1 MESCSLSPK
10 SRDEQNSLLCADA
23 PTIFATL
30 LTIISAGTGSGKSTD
45 MSSLS
50 GLYHLEGPRKL
61 AVLLCPDD
69 ATAQQHERYY
79 TERSGMN
86 PIFLRPD
93 AKCSFP
99 SAVEIVARIKR
110 TPKPVLIA
118 FHPSHRDKRFTAST
132 AILCGILTHCDLAGW
147 GKLVNIDEGDKQNT
161 ALCGG
166 LNACPESD
174 EESMKR
180 YVAVCSQDDADS
192 LNFYDILRSVKARVV
207 IWSATLNNLIGS
219 KLMTLGYAAE
229 QVRLINIEPIPE
241 LYSTKPFRGFSR
253 DEPDTY
259 WPAIQSVAES
269 GGVNLCVFPSQDAL
283 DAFLRK
289 HPAAAAAAVVITCK
303 EDKADLKRE
312 ALVPRLK
319 TCNFVCAV
327 NMLNGAFDLF
337 SYIGKNFSAIFIFR
351 NSDDS
356 GSNPLSKAP
365 DHELHCDISATMTQV
380 AGRGRDNIV
389 EIYVPH
395 SYAGRN
401 MLEIHRR
408 IHAIIAEA
416 AGECFRYGPVGATQ
430 ADRMHHAMYVAI
442 LHQHRPSGDRP
453 VIHDIFVRL
462 KALTGR
468 DLRVELGS
476 ACDHLFWRSAIQH
489 LWQTIFVPSRGLKE
503 EEKQAM
509 RDSLTA
515 RSAGSYSRGGGVSQ
529 SREDNP
535 TVREAIHERARG
547 RCCHCGNWFEA
558 WEEVQIC
565 HVRRSDEGGAFS
577 LDNCM
582 SGHTACDGQYDG
594 SRLIHDVN
602 GSGYWHHQA
611 HTSRWRPERDQVR
624 GISIE
629 NICSRWT
636 WARNRICPGVG
647 DFRAWLRGNGYVYCA
662 Y

>member
-10 SRDEQNSLLCADA
+10 SRDEQNSLLCAEA

-30 LTIISAGTGSGKSTD
+30 LTIISAGTGSGKSTN

-50 GLYHLEGPRKL
+50 GIYPVVGPRKL
-61 AVLLCPDD
+61 AVLICPNEP
-69 ATAQQHERYY
+69 TADQHERYY
-79 TERSGMN
+79 SGMT
-86 PIFLRPD
+86 PIFLRHD
-93 AKCSFP
+93 AKGRLP
-99 SAVEIVARIKR
+99 SADEIVARIKR
-110 TPKPVLIA
+110 TLNPVLIA
-118 FHPSHRDKRFTAST
+118 VNPSHRKGLFTSPT
-132 AILCGILTHCDLAGW
+132 SILRGVLTDRDLMDWEILVH
-147 GKLVNIDEGDKQNT
+147 IDEGDKQNT

-180 YVAVCSQDDADS
+180 YVAVCSQADS
-192 LNFYDILRSVKARVV
+192 LNFYDVLRSVKARVV
-207 IWSATLNNLIGS
+207 VWSATLNNLLGS
-219 KLMTLGYAAE
+219 KLMTLGYPAE
-229 QVRLINIEPIPE
+229 QVRLINIEPIPD

-253 DEPDTY
+253 DDPDTY
-259 WPAIQSVAES
+259 WPAMQSVAES
-269 GGVNLCVFPSQDAL
+269 GGVNLCVFPSQAAL

-289 HPAAAAAAVVITCK
+289 HPVAAAAAVVITCK
-303 EDKADLKRE
+303 EDKADLKKE
-312 ALVPRLK
+312 ALAPRLK

-327 NMLNGAFDLF
+327 NMLNGAFDLD
-337 SYIGKNFSAIFIFR
+337 SYTGKNFSAIFIFR

-356 GSNPLSKAP
+356 SSNPLSKAP
-365 DHELHCDISATMTQV
+365 DHELHCDISATMIQV
-380 AGRGRDNIV
+380 AGRGRDDRV

-401 MLEIHRR
+401 MLDIHRR

-416 AGECFRYGPVGATQ
+416 ADECFRYGPVGATQ
-430 ADRMHHAMYVAI
+430 AERIHHAMYVAI

-453 VIHDIFVRL
+453 VIHEIFVRL

-468 DLRVELGS
+468 DLRVEHRDP

-515 RSAGSYSRGGGVSQ
+515 RSAGSYSRGGGVAE
-529 SREDNP
+529 SREDDP
-535 TVREAIHERARG
+535 VIRKAIHERGRG
-547 RCCHCGNWFEA
+547 RCCHCGDRFRGGEDIQ
-558 WEEVQIC
+558 VC
-565 HVRRSDEGGAFS
+565 HVRRHDEGGAFS

-582 SGHTACDGQYDG
+582 SGHGGCDGQFDEA
-594 SRLIHDVN
+594 RLIHDVN
-602 GSGYWHHQA
+602 CSGYWLHPT
-611 HTSRWRPERDQVR
+611 HTSGWRPERDQVD
-624 GISIE
+624 GISTE

-636 WARNRICPGVG
+636 WARGRLCPDAG
-647 DFRAWLRGNGYVYCA
+647 DFRAWLHGNGYVYCA